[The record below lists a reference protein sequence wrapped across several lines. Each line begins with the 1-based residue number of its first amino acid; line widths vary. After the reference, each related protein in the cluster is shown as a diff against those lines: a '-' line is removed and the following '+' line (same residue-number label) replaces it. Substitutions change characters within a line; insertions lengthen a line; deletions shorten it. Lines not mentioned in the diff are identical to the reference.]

1 MTLYRNER
9 TVSITVFCVLL
20 QKKDREMKDK
30 YNITGNLQR
39 QRELLKMEYDFEKK
53 AYEEKSK
60 LTGIAWKVKKGICW
74 FPLTIGRTYYN
85 AINQFCVDV
94 FRNTPNEEQPE
105 EDNVFE
111 YGKPVSF
118 FTQSGLG
125 DAKLNGVTGQISYVE
140 GDRMVVVLNREEQIN
155 VLRTAENLGVQL
167 YFDET
172 TYQLMF
178 DALRAVENA
187 KGDRIAELR
196 DILLGTQ
203 PATFRN
209 NPPLR
214 FPWLNTSQEAAVNK
228 VLNAKDVAI
237 VHGPPG
243 TGKTT
248 TLVEA
253 ICEVLNRENQILVC
267 AQSNMAVDWISEQLN
282 DRGVNVLRI
291 GNPTRVTDKML
302 GFTYERRFEAHPL
315 YTELWS
321 IRQAMR
327 QLRSQAKS
335 GNRRAIHEKL
345 NSLRDR
351 CTNLELSIRHDLFD
365 QCRIVAST
373 LTGAAN
379 RLLEGVR
386 FQSVFIDEAAQAL
399 EAASWIAIR
408 KADRVIFAGDHCQL
422 PPTIKCMEAARAG
435 LDVTLMEKVV
445 KHRPDCVQLLDTQY
459 RMHESIAKFPSDW
472 FYQGQLRSAPSVGFR
487 SILSYEAPMVWL
499 DTSDLEYN
507 EQVTAD
513 LSGRYNN
520 EEAKFIVKA
529 LEDYTQQ
536 VGIKRIQDER
546 IDFGLISPYK
556 SQVQLLRKL
565 VKQSAGLKP
574 IKKCITINTID
585 GFQGQERD
593 VVLISLVRSNESGD
607 IGFLRELRR
616 MNVAITR
623 AKRKLII
630 VGAADTLTRHP
641 FYKKLYGY
649 VEQDGKV
656 VRVPQPDN
664 GVTQTETVQ

>member
-1 MTLYRNER
+1 MAKFANANQQR
-9 TVSITVFCVLL
+9 
-20 QKKDREMKDK
+20 MKDK

-39 QRELLKMEYDFEKK
+39 QRDLLKMEYDFEKK

-74 FPLTIGRTYYN
+74 FPLTVGRTYYN

-94 FRNTPNEEQPE
+94 FRNTPTEEQPE
-105 EDNVFE
+105 EDNAFE

-118 FTQSGLG
+118 FTQSGMG

-140 GDRMVVVLNREEQIN
+140 GDRMVVVLNREEQIS
-155 VLRTAENLGVQL
+155 VLKTAENLGVQL

-187 KGDRIAELR
+187 KGDRTAELR

-209 NPPLR
+209 NAPISY
-214 FPWLNTSQEAAVNK
+214 PWLNSSQEAAVNK
-228 VLNAKDVAI
+228 VLNTKDVAI

-302 GFTYERRFEAHPL
+302 GFTYERRFESHPL

-321 IRQAMR
+321 VRQAMR
-327 QLRSQAKS
+327 QLRSQSKS
-335 GNRRAIHEKL
+335 GNRRAIHEKI

-365 QCRIVAST
+365 QCRIVACT

-379 RLLEGVR
+379 RLLEGIR

-399 EAASWIAIR
+399 EAACWIAIR

-422 PPTIKCMEAARAG
+422 PPTIKCMEAAKAG

-445 KHRPDCVQLLDTQY
+445 KHRPDSVQLLDTQY
-459 RMHESIAKFPSDW
+459 RMHEAIAKFPSDW
-472 FYQGQLRSAPSVGFR
+472 FYNGQLKSAPSVGFR
-487 SILSYEAPMVWL
+487 NILAYEAPMVWL
-499 DTSDLEYN
+499 DTSNLEYN
-507 EQVTAD
+507 EQATAD
-513 LSGRYNN
+513 LSGRYNS

-529 LEDYTQQ
+529 LEDYTEE

-556 SQVQLLRKL
+556 NQVQRLRQL

-574 IKKCITINTID
+574 IKKTITINTID

-593 VVLISLVRSNESGD
+593 VVLISLVRSNEEGN

-623 AKRKLII
+623 AKMKLII

-641 FYKKLYGY
+641 FYKKLYEY
-649 VEQDGKV
+649 VEKDGKV
-656 VRVPQPDN
+656 VRSAPPATEEEQ
-664 GVTQTETVQ
+664 QTETEQQ